1 MTRDYKNL
9 HRKSGK
15 PLPGWLWFIMGL
27 AVGLVVAF
35 FIYLNGQQA
44 LKKSRHAAFSP
55 VPEIQDRAIE
65 QSQEASPATRRKFD
79 FYTLLPEL
87 EVLVPETPSQEQ
99 TQQISRPA
107 ATDASRDSKKSPS
120 RSSPAYILQVGS
132 FQKPHEA
139 DSLKAQLAL
148 LGVESNIQRVRV
160 DRSTWY
166 RVRIGPYNNR
176 KQLNRIRA
184 KLSKNKID
192 TLLVMAR
199 E

>member
-1 MTRDYKNL
+1 MTRDYKNYQP
-9 HRKSGK
+9 KSSK
-15 PLPGWLWFIMGL
+15 PLPGWLWFTMGL

-35 FIYLNGQQA
+35 YIYLNGQQA
-44 LKKSRHAAFSP
+44 LKKSGHVSFSP
-55 VPEIQDRAIE
+55 VPEIQGRAIE
-65 QSQEASPATRRKFD
+65 QPQEASPPTQRKFD

-87 EVLVPETPSQEQ
+87 EVLLPETPSQEQ
-99 TQQISRPA
+99 TQQIPQRA
-107 ATDASRDSKKSPS
+107 VTDASRDNKKSSS

-132 FQKPHEA
+132 FQKLHEA

-160 DRSTWY
+160 DRKTWY
-166 RVRIGPYNNR
+166 RVRIGPYSDR